1 MKKYFLPLPVLFILL
16 FPFLVSAQTDKKKYN
31 ASFREFS
38 LRTSL
43 TSYFDFDAG
52 IMLGANYRWSER
64 LSASIEPTWI
74 FYDAFNSAR
83 EYKNFPSGIKIRAD
97 FRYHFEQSRNESP
110 DFFIATELHYK
121 YTKSDKEDLF
131 GINCQNGQCA
141 FYQNAIYT
149 DTKNEI
155 GGLIKM
161 GMITPFPFVE
171 NDRWQLEFYAGFGFK
186 QLDFKETNLPLG
198 GSFVNLP
205 NRGPFGQQSDH
216 FSVPAMPGGI
226 KLVFIL

>member
-83 EYKNFPSGIKIRAD
+83 EYKNFPSGILNKAEMKARIFLLQLNYIINIQNLTKKTCLASIAKTVNVLFIKMLFIR
-97 FRYHFEQSRNESP
+97 
-110 DFFIATELHYK
+110 ILK
-121 YTKSDKEDLF
+121 TKSGD
-131 GINCQNGQCA
+131 
-141 FYQNAIYT
+141 
-149 DTKNEI
+149 
-155 GGLIKM
+155 
-161 GMITPFPFVE
+161 
-171 NDRWQLEFYAGFGFK
+171 
-186 QLDFKETNLPLG
+186 
-198 GSFVNLP
+198 
-205 NRGPFGQQSDH
+205 
-216 FSVPAMPGGI
+216 
-226 KLVFIL
+226 